1 MSGEYVKVAT
11 TEQIKDGQAMV
22 VKVGR
27 EEIILANVGGQF
39 YAVSDYC
46 PTAVGFSTLSG
57 LKERIFR
64 ALLTAVYSVSK
75 KVPL

>member
-1 MSGEYVKVAT
+1 MAGEYVKVAT
-11 TEQIKDGQAMV
+11 TDQIKEGQTIV
-22 VKVGR
+22 VKIGR
-27 EEIILANVGGQF
+27 DEMVIANVDGQF

>member
-75 KVPL
+75 QVPL

>member
-1 MSGEYVKVAT
+1 MKVAT

-75 KVPL
+75 QVPL